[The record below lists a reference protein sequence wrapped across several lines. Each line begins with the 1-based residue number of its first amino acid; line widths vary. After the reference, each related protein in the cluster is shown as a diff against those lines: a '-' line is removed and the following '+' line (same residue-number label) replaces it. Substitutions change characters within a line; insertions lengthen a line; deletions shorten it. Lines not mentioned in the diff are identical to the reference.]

1 MIDDSTRAETAR
13 SARRWSAGA
22 ALAAGGLAAGMVLAG
37 TLSANAATTTPSAST
52 SSSTSSTEAT
62 DGTGSVGSSMD
73 GSSSDGS
80 SSDGSSSDG
89 STTGAA
95 TAPGSVPASGA
106 AIDPSQPQRPDETL
120 LTGDTATKVTAAA
133 LAAYPNATI
142 ERVETDSEGVYEAHV
157 VTTAGEHLI
166 VQVGADFS
174 VTGTQ
179 SGPGAG
185 HMGGGTGTD
194 PHPDDG
200 DGPGSGV
207 PGGSLPSSPSTGG

>member
-13 SARRWSAGA
+13 SARRWGAGA

-37 TLSANAATTTPSAST
+37 TLTANAATTSPSPST
-52 SSSTSSTEAT
+52 SSSASSTEAS
-62 DGTGSVGSSMD
+62 GETGAV
-73 GSSSDGS
+73 GS

-89 STTGAA
+89 STAGAGSTSTGS
-95 TAPGSVPASGA
+95 APAQGS

-166 VQVGADFS
+166 VQVGSDFS

-194 PHPDDG
+194 PDPHDG
-200 DGPGSGV
+200 DGPGTGV
-207 PGGSLPSSPSTGG
+207 PGGSLPSNSSTGG